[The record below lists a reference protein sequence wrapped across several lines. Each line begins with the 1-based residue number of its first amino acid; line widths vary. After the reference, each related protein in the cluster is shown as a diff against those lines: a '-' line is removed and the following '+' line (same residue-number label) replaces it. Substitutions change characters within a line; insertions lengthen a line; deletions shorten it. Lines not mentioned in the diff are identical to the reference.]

1 MRAKE
6 LENKRGDGNGV
17 RLASDRI
24 YDYDTYN
31 DLGDPDKGAKHA
43 RPILGGERNPH
54 PRRCRTGRPSS
65 STGEFLLLILQITY
79 IMIESEIIKLLFMIY
94 LQTTYIM

>member
-31 DLGDPDKGAKHA
+31 DLGNPDKGAEYA
-43 RPILGGERNPH
+43 RPILGGQRNPH
-54 PRRCRTGRPSS
+54 PRRCRTGRPSTS
-65 STGEFLLLILQITY
+65 SGKLLLKPKMKFIQVLLYIFLITHKKNTIISNIL
-79 IMIESEIIKLLFMIY
+79 
-94 LQTTYIM
+94 

>member
-6 LENKRGDGNGV
+6 LNVKRGDGTGL
-17 RLASDRI
+17 RLPSDRI

-31 DLGDPDKGAKHA
+31 DLGNPDKGSEYA

-54 PRRCRTGRPSS
+54 PRRCRTGRASTV
-65 STGEFLLLILQITY
+65 TGEYDSTL
-79 IMIESEIIKLLFMIY
+79 EIDEMQLFKE
-94 LQTTYIM
+94 